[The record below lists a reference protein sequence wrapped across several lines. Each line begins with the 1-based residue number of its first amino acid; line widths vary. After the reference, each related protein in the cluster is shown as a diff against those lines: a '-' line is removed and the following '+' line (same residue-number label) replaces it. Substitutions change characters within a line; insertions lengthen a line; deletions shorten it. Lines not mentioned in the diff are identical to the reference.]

1 MGYVNKCEGKVKVRV
16 YHILLLIVGNIPP
29 YASYPTFLFFVLY
42 TSSDWNTKYKLER
55 GAVKWIID
63 LLNKQIN

>member
-1 MGYVNKCEGKVKVRV
+1 MDYVRECEGKFKVRV
-16 YHILLLIVGNIPP
+16 YHILLLIVGNIPT
-29 YASYPTFLFFVLY
+29 YASYPTFSFFVLY
-42 TSSDWNTKYKLER
+42 TSCDWDTKYKLER